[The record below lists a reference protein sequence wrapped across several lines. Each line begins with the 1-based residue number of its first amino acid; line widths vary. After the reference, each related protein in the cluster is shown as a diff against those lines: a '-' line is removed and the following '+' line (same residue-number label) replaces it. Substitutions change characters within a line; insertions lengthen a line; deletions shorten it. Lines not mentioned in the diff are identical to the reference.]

1 MLTGFKSS
9 RLALES
15 GDSVTVVVLG
25 STGLVGSAV
34 CRQLQQRN
42 QPFIAATRQIVDVTN
57 PVQID
62 SFFKDVKPSLV
73 IAAAAKVGGL
83 MANYEF
89 PVEFLSENVL
99 SQTYLMQAA
108 HKYNVEKF
116 VFLGSS
122 CIYPKEASQP
132 ISEKSLL
139 TGPLE
144 VTNEAYAIAKIAGV
158 KLIQGYRSEYHRNW
172 ISVMPTNLYGI
183 NDNFDLRTSH
193 ALPALMRKFH
203 DAKIQGKHTVELWG
217 SGSPRRE
224 FMYSDDFASAL
235 LYVIENYDDA
245 EPINIGTGTDISILE
260 LASLMKEVVGY
271 NGEIIWNREI
281 PDGTFRKLLDVTRLN
296 ELGWHNQQ
304 TLLQGLEETY
314 AWFKQNYSKSRLK
327 VDVSKAL

>member
-1 MLTGFKSS
+1 M
-9 RLALES
+9 
-15 GDSVTVVVLG
+15 TVVVLG

-34 CRQLQQRN
+34 CRQLELRK
-42 QPFIAATRQIVDVTN
+42 QPFIAATRQMVDVTDEA
-57 PVQID
+57 QID
-62 SFFKDVKPSLV
+62 SFFREIKPRVV

-99 SQTYLMQAA
+99 SQTFLMHSA
-108 HKYNVEKF
+108 HKYDVEKF

-122 CIYPKEASQP
+122 CIYPREAHQP
-132 ISEKSLL
+132 ISESSLL

-158 KLIQGYRSEYHRNW
+158 KLIQGFRREYKRNW

-203 DAKIQGKHTVELWG
+203 DAKVRGSRSVELWG
-217 SGSPRRE
+217 TGSPRRE

-235 LYVIENYDDA
+235 LHVTEKYDDD
-245 EPINIGTGTDISILE
+245 EPINIGTGTDISISE
-260 LASLMKEVVGY
+260 LAIIMRDVVGY
-271 NGEIIWNREI
+271 EGEIIWNREI
-281 PDGTFRKLLDVTRLN
+281 PDGTFRKLLDVTKLHKLGWKHQRTLQEGLKETYEWFQQNYERSRLN
-296 ELGWHNQQ
+296 VH
-304 TLLQGLEETY
+304 
-314 AWFKQNYSKSRLK
+314 
-327 VDVSKAL
+327 VSKTF